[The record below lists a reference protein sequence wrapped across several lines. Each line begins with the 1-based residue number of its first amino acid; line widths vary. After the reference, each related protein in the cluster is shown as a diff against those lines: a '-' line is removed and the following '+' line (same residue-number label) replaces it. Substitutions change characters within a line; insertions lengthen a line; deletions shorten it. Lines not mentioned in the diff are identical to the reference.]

1 MMMCDIQ
8 NMEIPPVMLG
18 TLRLTTGLGVAVAT
32 SGHFLRG
39 VWGVPHL
46 IELFVRGWGG
56 RYLGGESSSMPRQPN
71 TIHNANDIQHNPQ
84 RQGHRIQSTT
94 PMTNPIAKCK
104 IKTLGGGGEHNA
116 SGKIKGGY
124 PVQISIKNA
133 ITQMRKDFTDI
144 EKEHLNKI
152 VRNALL
158 DTGYQ
163 TQRSIRATYDQTFT
177 KRNKQFENVITRLG
191 TGRPA
196 RKMFGPT
203 LKNAVGKELEIVIFD
218 ERRLQYMQT
227 HTTGGIKTP
236 YAGSNIAI
244 PGKDPGRK
252 LRYADGQP
260 RNSITDLRDES
271 RTFVTTIRGQTVLA
285 ERKGKKRLPI
295 NILYLLEPS
304 AKIKRT
310 FAYYDVA
317 MTGFRSKFPINFSK
331 EFNFTMNRVTKRKY

>member
-1 MMMCDIQ
+1 
-8 NMEIPPVMLG
+8 MLG

-56 RYLGGESSSMPRQPN
+56 RYLGGESSSMPMQPN
-71 TIHNANDIQHNPQ
+71 TIHNAKDIQHNPQ
-84 RQGHRIQSTT
+84 RQAHRIQSTT

-196 RKMFGPT
+196 RKMHGSA

-236 YAGSNIAI
+236 YAGKNVAI
-244 PGKDPGRK
+244 PGRDPGRK
-252 LRYADGQP
+252 LRYASGKP
-260 RNSITDLRDES
+260 RNSITELRDKS